1 MQDGF
6 IYDELSDF
14 RKDLLNQINN
24 LYPKASKNFI
34 WAEGRKL
41 QKLQKKIAKQDVGTT
56 GKNGDKSYHKKF
68 ECTKPTKNGD
78 DLYVK
83 AQNTAPHAHLIEYGH
98 MNVPRSEKPAT
109 TREGRKRQ
117 QAERIAKGTYTYTQG
132 KYVMK
137 KSEMQFPKTYEEDC
151 EKFLYKYFDDIG
163 K

>member
-24 LYPKASKNFI
+24 LYPKESKNFI

-56 GKNGDKSYHKKF
+56 GKSGDKSYHKKF
-68 ECTKPTKNGD
+68 KCTKPTKNGD

-83 AQNTAPHAHLIEYGH
+83 AHNIAPHAHLLEYGH
-98 MNVPRSEKPAT
+98 FQVPRGKKGQSNKG
-109 TREGRKRQ
+109 GRPNGWT
-117 QAERIAKGTYTYTQG
+117 EG

-137 KSEMQFPKTYEEDC
+137 KSEMQFSKTYQEDC

-163 K
+163 N